1 MMPHPDQALFCKRKT
16 KKHYSDMTQILVK
29 SVAHESDMT
38 TFHMEKS
45 AEKYEW
51 DKKVMLNLSFQ
62 TPP

>member
-1 MMPHPDQALFCKRKT
+1 MPHPDQALFCKRKIR
-16 KKHYSDMTQILVK
+16 KALFRHDSDISQF
-29 SVAHESDMT
+29 VAQESDMT
-38 TFHMEKS
+38 AFHMEKS